1 MNIEMKYHNVY
12 YYCGI
17 LNNVIEYQQE
27 EFFNKIMGIFTCLS
41 RNRYQKSMIRN
52 LSCYFFFAGGQ

>member
-27 EFFNKIMGIFTCLS
+27 EFLTIYGNFHMFISK
-41 RNRYQKSMIRN
+41 RYQKSMIRN
-52 LSCYFFFAGGQ
+52 LSCYFFAGGQ

>member
-27 EFFNKIMGIFTCLS
+27 EFLTKLWEFSHVYLEKGI
-41 RNRYQKSMIRN
+41 QKSMIRN
-52 LSCYFFFAGGQ
+52 LSCYFFAGGQ